1 MGGLE
6 HFYQKVDELPFDFER
21 RRMSVVVE
29 DRNGKTQMIT
39 KGAVEEMLNISAFVE
54 YAGRIVPLTASMKK
68 LVLEKVDAL
77 NADGLRVIAVAQKTN
92 PSPIGAF
99 SIADENEMVL
109 IGYLAFLDPPKETT
123 AAAIRALQEHG
134 VAVKILTGDLSLIHI

>member
-1 MGGLE
+1 M
-6 HFYQKVDELPFDFER
+6 
-21 RRMSVVVE
+21 
-29 DRNGKTQMIT
+29 
-39 KGAVEEMLNISAFVE
+39 
-54 YAGRIVPLTASMKK
+54 
-68 LVLEKVDAL
+68 DAL

-134 VAVKILTGDLSLIHI
+134 VAVKILTGDNEKVTKCVCRHVGLAAEKCCWVLRWKL